1 MYSWL
6 SLYWL
11 SELFSTAPYNIDPS
25 IIEDPTKLFSKAM
38 EAMEEKEAEKAMQ
51 EGEDYLHSVMET
63 AMDEFRKFEDEM
75 ERMLMA
81 ENSLQK
87 KAKRMG
93 NSMEKAA
100 NFASKKSAME
110 GPSFRSNAH
119 P

>member
-1 MYSWL
+1 M
-6 SLYWL
+6 
-11 SELFSTAPYNIDPS
+11 A
-25 IIEDPTKLFSKAM
+25 
-38 EAMEEKEAEKAMQ
+38 AMEEKEAEKAMQ
-51 EGEDYLHSVMET
+51 TGEDYLHSVMET

-81 ENSLQK
+81 ENSDLLK

-100 NFASKKSAME
+100 NFASKKSAMK
-110 GPSFRSNAH
+110 GPLFRSKAH